1 MSAVAIQRPH
11 VHEGTLGL
19 ALLSL
24 CFRAA
29 GIAAVATAI
38 GLGTT
43 GASGPAFAATANLS
57 PGLSAKFRPIAQL
70 PRSSTDSAASVANI
84 VNITK
89 HPSLSESSYNGWLTV
104 ADSRGPVYLVN
115 VSSYKPGVANPTR
128 TIVNLKTATQGLDI
142 GNATAGNSELGLRWI
157 EYHPDFAKP
166 NTKGYLKFYTMSCH
180 ATSTRSLAGAVA
192 LNHKAPS
199 GAPTVC
205 YNVLREWT
213 MDPATMTGKTPREVL
228 RFPQLYTNHGT
239 DALVFDPATK
249 LLYIAVGDGG
259 SQGDPYNVSQ
269 NKQYL
274 YGKILRID
282 PTKPGTTLPSNM
294 GRATEGTFSYP
305 MDNPYAA
312 PGDSG
317 RNAIY
322 AIGFRHPET
331 MIWDDEHLIVF
342 DIGGSN
348 LEEIDILEP
357 DGDEGKNFGW
367 DKVEQR
373 SPQFT
378 TTIPPVAGYTHVSG
392 NKAIIGGAA
401 PESGPYAGLVI
412 LGDIVSGNV
421 YYGDRDAMKAARS
434 WTIPMV
440 PLHQFVMHNNG
451 GTPQTLMQA
460 FGRNSRVDLR
470 LVEDN
475 GRVFGVTKQRG
486 IIFEILPR

>member
-1 MSAVAIQRPH
+1 MAVRKSTKPRDFL
-11 VHEGTLGL
+11 T
-19 ALLSL
+19 
-24 CFRAA
+24 RAA

-43 GASGPAFAATANLS
+43 GVSEPAFAATANLS

-84 VNITK
+84 VKITR
-89 HPSLSESSYNGWLTV
+89 HPSLAGSSYNGWLTV

-115 VSSYKPGVANPTR
+115 TTSYKQGVTNQTH
-128 TIVNLKTATQGLDI
+128 TIVNLKTATPGLDI
-142 GNATAGNSELGLRWI
+142 GNATSGNSELGLRWI
-157 EYHPDFAKP
+157 AYHPDFAKP

-180 ATSTRSLAGAVA
+180 ATSTRTLAGAVA
-192 LNHKAPS
+192 LHHQAPP
-199 GAPTVC
+199 GAPTEC
-205 YNVLREWT
+205 DNVLREWT
-213 MDPATMTGKTPREVL
+213 MDRATMTAKSARQVL
-228 RFPQLYTNHGT
+228 RFPQLYTNHAT
-239 DALVFDPATK
+239 DALVFDPTTK

-282 PTKPGTTLPSNM
+282 PTKPGATLPNM
-294 GRATEGTFSYP
+294 GISSDRTFSYP
-305 MDNPYAA
+305 KDNPYAA
-312 PGDSG
+312 PGDTGLNS
-317 RNAIY
+317 IY

-331 MIWDDEHLIVF
+331 MIKDRGHLIVF
-342 DIGGSN
+342 DIGGSKF
-348 LEEIDILEP
+348 EEIDILKLN
-357 DGDEGKNFGW
+357 GDEGKNFGW
-367 DKVEQR
+367 DKVEGR

-401 PESGPYAGLVI
+401 PERGPYAGLVI

-434 WTIPMV
+434 WSIPMV
-440 PLHQFVMHNNG
+440 PLHQFVMHNNS
-451 GTPQTLMQA
+451 GTRQTLMQA

-470 LVEDN
+470 LVEIEDN

-486 IIFEILPR
+486 IIFELLPR